1 MPIGHKWVIICSF
14 VVVLVDGWKS
24 VYCRDFQGK
33 ESSGYNVPGSFPGG
47 IFILIVQIIQ
57 QQCKSFN
64 EAHHSA

>member
-1 MPIGHKWVIICSF
+1 M
-14 VVVLVDGWKS
+14 VLVDGWKS
-24 VYCRDFQGK
+24 VYCGDFQGK